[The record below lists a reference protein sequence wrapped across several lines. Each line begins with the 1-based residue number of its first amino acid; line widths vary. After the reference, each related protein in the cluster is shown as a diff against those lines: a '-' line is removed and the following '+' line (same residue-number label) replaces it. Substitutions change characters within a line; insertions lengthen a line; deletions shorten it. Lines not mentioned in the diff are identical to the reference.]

1 MKIWMAVFMIVI
13 MLSGGMKAE
22 AQNKVDWTSLNEISH
37 EAFHLAKEQ
46 HFDEAL
52 QLMTY
57 FGKQFKKLNMD
68 TAKISY
74 QQLRIIA
81 AVHEK
86 AIEKL
91 ENKSAPEE
99 KIQAVTQFRLLTDAL
114 FSENEPLWSSMESPI
129 MTSFSGAKAKLE
141 KGRINGFS
149 KDWNKF
155 LSLYD
160 IIYPSITID
169 LDANKVK
176 KVDRDI
182 AIIKNVHFRDYS
194 EETRNKRL
202 ALMEDDLKA
211 LFERVKDDEA
221 DPSLIWVMI
230 STGSVILLAL
240 SYTGWRKFKGER
252 EQKSERETNK

>member
-1 MKIWMAVFMIVI
+1 MKIWMAVFLIVI

-22 AQNKVDWTSLNEISH
+22 AESKVDWTSLNEISH

-46 HFDEAL
+46 HFEEAL
-52 QLMTY
+52 QLITY

-86 AIEKL
+86 AVEKL
-91 ENKSAPEE
+91 ENKSTPEE
-99 KIQAVTQFRLLTDAL
+99 KIKAVTQFRLLTDAL
-114 FSENEPLWSSMESPI
+114 FSENEPLWGSMESPI
-129 MTSFSGAKAKLE
+129 MTTFSGVKAELE
-141 KGRINGFS
+141 KGSHKAFIE
-149 KDWNKF
+149 DWNKF

-169 LDANKVK
+169 LDPQKVK
-176 KVDRDI
+176 NVDKDI
-182 AIIKNVHFRDYS
+182 SIIKNAQFESYS

-202 ALMEDDLKA
+202 VVMENDLKA

-221 DPSLIWVMI
+221 DPSLIWVII
-230 STGSVILLAL
+230 STGSVILLSL

-252 EQKSERETNK
+252 EQKNERDTNK